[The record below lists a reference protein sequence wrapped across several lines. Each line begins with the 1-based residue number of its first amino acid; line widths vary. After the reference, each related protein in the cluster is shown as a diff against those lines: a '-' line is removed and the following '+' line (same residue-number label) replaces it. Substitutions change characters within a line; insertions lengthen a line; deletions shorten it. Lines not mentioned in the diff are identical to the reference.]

1 MITASTLTYRV
12 GIYKPVTVRDTF
24 GAQATVFE
32 YVRDVWADVKYKKG
46 SRALEHGEAWL
57 PNTIEITT
65 RLHADLTDHVRLKWD
80 DKVYQID
87 SLNRDRFQGS
97 MTIVATRI
105 DEGTGDEGGGSG
117 SGSGE

>member
-46 SRALEHGEAWL
+46 SRAAALCFIYTLNLKLIFA
-57 PNTIEITT
+57 PAAARITT
-65 RLHADLTDHVRLKWD
+65 KIITSTTA
-80 DKVYQID
+80 I
-87 SLNRDRFQGS
+87 SAIIS
-97 MTIVATRI
+97 MALA
-105 DEGTGDEGGGSG
+105 
-117 SGSGE
+117 